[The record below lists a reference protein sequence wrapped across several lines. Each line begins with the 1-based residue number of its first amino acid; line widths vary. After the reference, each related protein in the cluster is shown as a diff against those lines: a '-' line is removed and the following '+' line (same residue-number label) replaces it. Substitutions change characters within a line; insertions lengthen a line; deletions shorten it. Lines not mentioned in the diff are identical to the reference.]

1 MFRLTKV
8 TALKYVDKRIRDDRD
23 SVDPLEKAGIYRVN
37 YRREGGRAEAYIGKS
52 KRKIKERIAE
62 HKRDIILNKEITAL
76 AKLNRKEDIEI
87 DFTHIKKPS
96 NYENYNY
103 ALK

>member
-62 HKRDIILNKEITAL
+62 HKRDIKLNKETTAL
-76 AKLNRKEDIEI
+76 AKLNRKKIFRELYT
-87 DFTHIKKPS
+87 FYK
-96 NYENYNY
+96 
-103 ALK
+103 AL